1 LIFKKEFEKPINK
14 IRTKFLSIKDE
25 DMLLRFEELL
35 KIAQVENKRELKPFT
50 IEELNQRIDQSEKD
64 FENGRY
70 KKFRQNKVI
79 R

>member
-1 LIFKKEFEKPINK
+1 MDIQTRK
-14 IRTKFLSIKDE
+14 IKFVQKFLSIKNE

-35 KIAQVENKRELKPFT
+35 KIAQAENKRELKPFT

-70 KKFRQNKVI
+70 KTTSEILKKFEL
-79 R
+79 